1 MLAPSNN
8 QNWKIASLNIII
20 EPSLNWKMKASPGI
34 IFNWAEPS
42 IKIHII
48 KAKLNFYNRLQKKT
62 IRVVKYKR
70 AKNGTIEVT
79 KNNLRCHILI
89 IGMKKGSLIRQVLS
103 FKVMLASEGTLA
115 IPSNDLFTIYSDK
128 LDLLNRDIKIHLFFF
143 QLENFF
149 LMVSPLET
157 PEVSLDLPKG
167 R

>member
-1 MLAPSNN
+1 
-8 QNWKIASLNIII
+8 
-20 EPSLNWKMKASPGI
+20 
-34 IFNWAEPS
+34 
-42 IKIHII
+42 
-48 KAKLNFYNRLQKKT
+48 
-62 IRVVKYKR
+62 
-70 AKNGTIEVT
+70 
-79 KNNLRCHILI
+79 
-89 IGMKKGSLIRQVLS
+89 MKKGSLIRQVLS